1 MDFDSVLTVEDH
13 EDGAEMNIINPIT
26 NEPTDAFILVMGP
39 DSREF
44 RKAQRLALIKYLRKK
59 ESGDDDSYD
68 EDLEQILAVVKG
80 WRGIT
85 KDGKELEF
93 NKKECRKLFV
103 NSPMIFD
110 QVNRFVGNR
119 RNFIKG

>member
-1 MDFDSVLTVEDH
+1 MDFDSVLTVDAH
-13 EDGAEMNIINPIT
+13 EEGAEMNIINPVT
-26 NEPTDAFILVMGP
+26 GEATDAFIMVMGP

-44 RKAQRLALIKYLRKK
+44 RKAQRAALLSYLRKK

-85 KDGKELEF
+85 KDGKDLEF

-103 NSPMIFD
+103 KSPAIFD

-119 RNFIKG
+119 KNFTKG